1 MKEGLKPCPFCG
13 GEAKMDNWSS
23 TDGYMNDW
31 WKRVQCTV
39 CDIAKLGKTE
49 EEVIEAW
56 NTRKLPE
63 NNPLTLDEV
72 MSLKENDVVW
82 LETSDFIEPIL
93 IIDIQS
99 SVIDFGFIINSHGG
113 SHLDL
118 SELAKEYFLYCNN
131 PDHIADVSKKE
142 EQK

>member
-1 MKEGLKPCPFCG
+1 MKEELKPCPFCG
-13 GEAKMDNWSS
+13 GEAKIDSWNS

-63 NNPLTLDEV
+63 NAPLTIDEV
-72 MSLKENDVVW
+72 KELKEGDVVW
-82 LETSDFIEPIL
+82 MRYKSETIPIQ
-93 IIDIQS
+93 IDR
-99 SVIDFGFIINSHGG
+99 IDDN
-113 SHLDL
+113 D
-118 SELAKEYFLYCNN
+118 FLYNCFRNMMTYGQYICNIN
-131 PDHIADVSKKE
+131 KTYSLYRHKPEE